1 MMNAASTSFRG
12 EEAGALAGRERAALA
27 RLVALAPRVFP
38 AVAVGAEWEAALD
51 QAREVLKPRKKGS
64 GR

>member
-1 MMNAASTSFRG
+1 MNAISTSFRG
-12 EEAGALAGRERAALA
+12 EEGAQDGRERAALA

-51 QAREVLKPRKKGS
+51 QARDVLKQKRKGMGK
-64 GR
+64 